1 MRHAAEQPGPI
12 DYGALLSVL
21 AEWAETDDI
30 ARILVRNP
38 AKLYDFD

>member
-1 MRHAAEQPGPI
+1 MFDLLHGGRVWVK
-12 DYGALLSVL
+12 LSVL